1 MYGKRDGRTKQN
13 LLPQP
18 IIFFSKIDPP
28 KIFGNSQ
35 GFVVVVE
42 NMTLMDTK
50 EVRRDLKYV
59 F

>member
-1 MYGKRDGRTKQN
+1 MYGKRDGKTKQN
-13 LLPQP
+13 ILPQP
-18 IIFFSKIDPP
+18 TIFFGKIDPP

-35 GFVVVVE
+35 GFFVVE

>member
-1 MYGKRDGRTKQN
+1 MCGKRDGRTKQN

-18 IIFFSKIDPP
+18 TIFFSKIDPP

-35 GFVVVVE
+35 GFFVVE

-50 EVRRDLKYV
+50 EVRRDLK
-59 F
+59 

>member
-1 MYGKRDGRTKQN
+1 MRDGRTKQN

-18 IIFFSKIDPP
+18 TIFFSKIDPP

-35 GFVVVVE
+35 GFFVVE

-50 EVRRDLKYV
+50 EVRRDLK
-59 F
+59 